1 MLVPI
6 IIALLDLQD
15 RDTRCDTIKHKL
27 AEIPAEV
34 AELETE
40 VKQAQAELD
49 AARQA
54 LKDLEVQRKTIE
66 GQIAALEEQVV
77 KFKTQQMAVKKQEE
91 YQAFNQQI
99 EHAQQGIS
107 QCEDQ
112 EIEVLMAID
121 DKRDLVA
128 NLEKTTAE
136 TIARLKGEIG
146 LLRQNEAGLRAE
158 LGGAEAA
165 VATAET
171 AVPAKALS
179 VYKYVK
185 TRVRKGPYV
194 VPIVDHKCMG
204 CHLKVSN
211 DVLTITLRDA
221 ASLPR
226 CDSCSRIVYA
236 GKSSEFD

>member
-1 MLVPI
+1 MLVPT
-6 IIALLDLQD
+6 IIALLDLQE
-15 RDTRCDTIKHKL
+15 RDTHCDTIKQKL
-27 AEIPAEV
+27 AEIPDEV
-34 AELETE
+34 AELEAE
-40 VKQAQAELD
+40 VKQEQATLE

-54 LKDLEVQRKTIE
+54 LKDLEVKRKAVE
-66 GQIAALEEQVV
+66 GQIASHEEQVV

-99 EHAQQGIS
+99 EHAKQAIS
-107 QCEDQ
+107 ECEDQ
-112 EIEVLMAID
+112 ALELLMATD
-121 DKRDLVA
+121 DQREKVA
-128 NLEKTTAE
+128 SLEKSTAE
-136 TIARLKGEIG
+136 AVSRLKGEIG
-146 LLRQNEAGLRAE
+146 LLRQNEADLKAE

-165 VATAET
+165 VVAAEAT
-171 AVPAKALS
+171 VPAKAIS

-211 DVLTITLRDA
+211 DVLTIALRDA

-226 CDSCSRIVYA
+226 CDSCSRIVFA
-236 GKSSEFD
+236 GKSDDIS

>member
-15 RDTRCDTIKHKL
+15 RDTHCDTIKHKL
-27 AEIPAEV
+27 AEIPEEIAEI
-34 AELETE
+34 ESE
-40 VKQAQAELD
+40 VKEVKSTLENAQK
-49 AARQA
+49 A

-66 GQIAALEEQVV
+66 GQIAGLEEQVV
-77 KFKTQQMAVKKQEE
+77 KFKTQQMAIKKQEE

-99 EHAQQGIS
+99 EHAQQQIS
-107 QCEDQ
+107 GFEDQ
-112 EIEVLMAID
+112 DIEVLMAID
-121 DKRDLVA
+121 DKREVVTQ
-128 NLEKTTAE
+128 LEKSTAE
-136 TIARLKGEIG
+136 TLARLKGEIDQ
-146 LLRQNEAGLRAE
+146 LRQNEAGLKAE
-158 LGGAEAA
+158 LGGSEAA
-165 VATAET
+165 VVTAEA

-211 DVLTITLRDA
+211 DVLTVALRDA
-221 ASLPR
+221 TSLPR

-236 GKSSEFD
+236 ATGN

>member
-40 VKQAQAELD
+40 VKQAQTELD

-54 LKDLEVQRKTIE
+54 LKDLEVRRKTIE
-66 GQIAALEEQVV
+66 GQIAGLEEQVV

-91 YQAFNQQI
+91 YLAFNQQI

-136 TIARLKGEIG
+136 TIARLNGEIG

-211 DVLTITLRDA
+211 DVLTNTLRDA